1 MGARYTGKMIQKLTL
16 SLLPLRTS
24 TLSGSAGVKK
34 KVEQE
39 LETGELQLRV
49 SDEKAKTALEN
60 KISVEIEGAATI
72 INHTL
77 GATLFH
83 E

>member
-1 MGARYTGKMIQKLTL
+1 MIQKLTL
-16 SLLPLRTS
+16 SPLPLRTS